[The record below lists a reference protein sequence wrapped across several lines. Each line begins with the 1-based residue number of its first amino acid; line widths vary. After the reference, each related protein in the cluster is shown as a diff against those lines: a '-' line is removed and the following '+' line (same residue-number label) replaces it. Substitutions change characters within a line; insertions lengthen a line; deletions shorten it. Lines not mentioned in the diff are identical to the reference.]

1 MPLHKTSSLIL
12 TSIASLVSRFAGLAT
27 QIVMAWF
34 LTPADYGLYA
44 IALGIITFTTIMRG
58 GGTGVVFQTMQLK
71 EFSTIGGGL
80 LRVALA
86 CGILGTV
93 FTLAMVL
100 PAPYLYPQDDTKG
113 LGWILFYSAVGF
125 IVFNFTTYPRA
136 KVLSRLLFKQIALMD
151 IASALVKLASA
162 YYFAANGYGALSFV
176 LSQLVSGMVVLF
188 WSLAVAGLER
198 IDFQT
203 QPNWIAPTY
212 TMMKIPFVMALI
224 TSLGSSTDLFVASFF
239 IPVSALGIYLFTN
252 QLAVQPVQMLTSTL
266 QSVLAPYAARVRGD
280 IEQED
285 FSVRQT
291 FLTGVIFVP
300 LFIMGIAAVV
310 PSLAHLLFA
319 EKWDQSIL
327 PVQFACA
334 FLIYPTV
341 QTLLEAPL
349 MGARRWPVVLELFTG
364 RMIAKITGA
373 LLGIGVIFATRV
385 LLKKE
390 GVLAGSSVGTLLAPI
405 PENYYALTLVIGVGV
420 VCTLISFYQIKKVSK
435 QIHVSNITFKYEMY
449 STPAYSVLAA
459 VATSSLASSAI
470 EIVGFASTSIRTEAL
485 FEFLFC
491 LATYGGVCVV
501 LLRFGYV
508 DNLNNLLQLFPQNI
522 RKYIYKVLALQE
534 RSAAIFEKGK

>member
-1 MPLHKTSSLIL
+1 MPQHKTSSLIL

-44 IALGIITFTTIMRG
+44 IALGITTFTTIMRG

-80 LRVALA
+80 LRVALG

-100 PAPYLYPQDDTKG
+100 PAPYLYPQDATKG

-125 IVFNFTTYPRA
+125 VVFNFTTYPRA

-176 LSQLVSGMVVLF
+176 LSQLVSGIVILF

-203 QPNWIAPTY
+203 QPHWIADTY

-224 TSLGSSTDLFVASFF
+224 TSLGSTTDLFVASFF

-252 QLAVQPVQMLTSTL
+252 QIAVQPVQMLSSTL

-300 LFIMGIAAVV
+300 LFIMGIAAVY

-319 EKWDQSIL
+319 QKWDQSIL

-373 LLGIGVIFATRV
+373 LLGIGAIFAAPLV
-385 LLKKE
+385 
-390 GVLAGSSVGTLLAPI
+390 API
-405 PENYYALTLVIGVGV
+405 PENYYALTVVIGVGV
-420 VCTLISFYQIKKVSK
+420 VCTVISFYQIKKVSK
-435 QIHVSNITFKYEMY
+435 QIYISNITFNYEMY

-470 EIVGFASTSIRTEAL
+470 ETVGFASTSIRTEAL

-491 LATYGGVCVV
+491 SATYGGVCVV

-508 DNLNNLLQLFPQNI
+508 DNLNNLLQLLPPNM
-522 RKYIYKVLALQE
+522 RKNIYKVLALQE
-534 RSAAIFEKGK
+534 RSAATFEKGK

>member
-12 TSIASLVSRFAGLAT
+12 ASIASLVSRFTGLST

-34 LTPADYGLYA
+34 LIPADYGLYA
-44 IALGIITFTTIMRG
+44 IALGITTFTTIMRG
-58 GGTGVVFQTMQLK
+58 GGTGFVFQTMQLK

-80 LRVALA
+80 LRVALG

-100 PAPYLYPQDDTKG
+100 PAPYLYPQDSTKG

-125 IVFNFTTYPRA
+125 VVFNLTTYPRA

-151 IASALVKLASA
+151 ITSALVKLASA

-176 LSQLVSGMVVLF
+176 LSQLVSGMVVLL
-188 WSLAVAGLER
+188 WSLSVAGLER

-212 TMMKIPFVMALI
+212 TMMKIPFVIALI

-252 QLAVQPVQMLTSTL
+252 QIAVQPVQMLSSTL

-300 LFIMGIAAVV
+300 LFIMGIAAVY

-319 EKWDQSIL
+319 QKWDQSIL

-334 FLIYPTV
+334 FLMYPTV
-341 QTLLEAPL
+341 QNLLEAPL
-349 MGARRWPVVLELFTG
+349 MGARRWSVVLELFTS

-373 LLGIGVIFATRV
+373 LLGIGVIFAAPLV
-385 LLKKE
+385 
-390 GVLAGSSVGTLLAPI
+390 API
-405 PENYYALTLVIGVGV
+405 PENYYALTVVIGVGV
-420 VCTLISFYQIKKVSK
+420 VCTVISFYQIKKVSK
-435 QIHVSNITFKYEMY
+435 QIYVSNITFNYEMY

-459 VATSSLASSAI
+459 VATSGLASSVI
-470 EIVGFASTSIRTEAL
+470 EIVGFSSTSIRTEAL
-485 FEFLFC
+485 FEFIFC
-491 LATYGGVCVV
+491 LITYGVVCVV
-501 LLRFGYV
+501 LLRFGYA
-508 DNLNNLLQLFPQNI
+508 DNLNNLLRLFPQNL
-522 RKYIYKVLALQE
+522 RKYIYKILALQE
-534 RSAAIFEKGK
+534 KSAATFDKGK